1 MGETVKR
8 RVLGLLAVAF
18 STVLI
23 ATTPASAHSTDDW
36 VKTSQGAPAGWAHR
50 TAKSYV
56 SGVQQETDI
65 YWQDNGEV
73 WVQSRVWDRS
83 TDGYCA
89 AVQIRYEIS
98 TSPGQWAGH
107 WHYRPVGGALD
118 CAMGEPIPQH
128 SANWMA
134 RYPTR
139 KVAARACH
147 ANPKGEIV
155 ECEGTWH

>member
-1 MGETVKR
+1 MKR

-36 VKTSQGAPAGWAHR
+36 VKTTQSAPAGWAHR